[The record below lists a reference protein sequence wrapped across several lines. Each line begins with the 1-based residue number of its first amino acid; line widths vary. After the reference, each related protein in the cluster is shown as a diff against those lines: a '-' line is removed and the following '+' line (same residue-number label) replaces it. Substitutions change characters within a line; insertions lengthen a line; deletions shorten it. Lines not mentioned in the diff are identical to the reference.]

1 MTSLSLEEDQ
11 ALAQDAIRGL
21 ESAMAELGLD
31 IDELFED
38 PEPYGKVRLNKL
50 VHMALTWGY
59 EDSDQIPVQHSWHRY
74 GADYGNAIP
83 QISELQP
90 TALNDLPSPDQPSI
104 SSRYSDRYPSK
115 REYYHYFTDNIDLKR
130 IADLPIHDFL
140 EEFYD
145 EYAPQKYRDLY
156 LANVNVQRILY
167 QHSNEID
174 VDDFDDED
182 YREISRLVTHLHREL
197 VSCADDDIRQAD
209 TRVVEFTDLVE
220 DVYMMLAQ
228 LSSEETV
235 SSPELVIREISRV
248 YHDTAWKYVSEV
260 ISKSTAQGTGHS
272 ELITAA
278 SSEIEKL
285 ESSHQGVPDRL
296 RSLVMDAG
304 LLPSSDDFDISSESD
319 SKSGEQLVEISEIY
333 AKSD

>member
-1 MTSLSLEEDQ
+1 MEEDQ

-31 IDELFED
+31 IDELFDD
-38 PEPYGKVRLNKL
+38 PEPYGRVRLNKL

-59 EDSDQIPVQHSWHRY
+59 EDPDQIPVQHSWHRY
-74 GADYGNAIP
+74 GADYGNSVP
-83 QISELQP
+83 QISEIQP

-115 REYYHYFTDNIDLKR
+115 REYHHFFINEIELER

-140 EEFYD
+140 EEFYED
-145 EYAPQKYRDLY
+145 YAPPEYRDVY
-156 LANVNVQRILY
+156 LANVDIQRILY

-174 VDDFDDED
+174 VDDFDNED
-182 YREISRLVTHLHREL
+182 YREISRLVTRLHREL
-197 VSCADDDIRQAD
+197 ASCADDDIQRAT
-209 TRVVEFTDLVE
+209 TRVIEFTDLVE

-235 SSPELVIREISRV
+235 SSPELVIREISRI
-248 YHDTAWKYVSEV
+248 YHDTAWKYISEI
-260 ISKSTAQGTGHS
+260 ISKSTAQGTDRS
-272 ELITAA
+272 ELIAAA

-285 ESSHQGVPDRL
+285 EASHRGVPDRL
-296 RSLVMDAG
+296 RSLVEDAG
-304 LLPSSDDFDISSESD
+304 LLPSANDFDVSSESD
-319 SKSGEQLVEISEIY
+319 LESGEQLVYLSETY
-333 AKSD
+333 ANSD